1 MDGRWLQT
9 GDYGRLVGGQLF
21 LSSRLRDLILRGGE
35 NVYPGE
41 VEARL
46 EMHPAVVECA
56 VDGVDHRTLG
66 QEVKA
71 FVVLRPGTTL
81 DLDGVRAFC
90 GETLAAY
97 KLPDHLEVL
106 DQPLPR
112 NASGKVVKAVL
123 RGEAT
128 QTFVEE

>member
-1 MDGRWLQT
+1 
-9 GDYGRLVGGQLF
+9 
-21 LSSRLRDLILRGGE
+21 
-35 NVYPGE
+35 
-41 VEARL
+41 
-46 EMHPAVVECA
+46 MHPAVVECA

-71 FVVLRPGTTL
+71 YVVVRPDMAL
-81 DLDGVRAFC
+81 DLDEVRAFC
-90 GETLAAY
+90 GETLAPY

-106 DQPLPR
+106 SEPLPR

-128 QTFVEE
+128 QTFVE